1 MKLKVKINGE
11 PIKAKPSTLNLIS
24 IYAADAADKYERE
37 NMPGLAKQAV
47 DIAHQIHDILDGVGY
62 YDF

>member
-1 MKLKVKINGE
+1 MKIKVNGE
-11 PIKAKPSTLNLIS
+11 TIKAKQSTLNLIA

-47 DIAHQIHDILDGVGY
+47 DIAHQIHEILDGVGY

>member
-47 DIAHQIHDILDGVGY
+47 DIAHQIHSILDGVGY